1 MRASG
6 ISAERRTGSRGSS
19 PASRPLVARP
29 VSYRDSAG
37 SESGA
42 ANRYDPAVA
51 MPILIHRSAPR
62 TGQRF
67 VFSRSVILGRGQ
79 HCDLVLPEASVSRRH
94 AQISVADER
103 CFLVDLG
110 SGNGTFLN
118 GAQLSEPAALVNG
131 DEVRVGSAVL
141 EFRESDS
148 PKLDGTRSHVITIR
162 EGARKSGPIPVVI
175 PLSELDRLGPPV
187 DEIERL
193 RRKLDFFRQAGVVL
207 THTLNEREL
216 FDALLEKAMAVLPQ
230 AGRAFI
236 LRRDPESGELSS
248 IGARTRSGA
257 VEEIP
262 ASRTLIDAVVR
273 RREPLVSV
281 DVGAEAGFEVA
292 NSVRH
297 LNLRAVACLPLLV
310 EEELVGVLQ
319 VDNTEERR
327 GFSADDLDLLS
338 GVAGPIAL
346 AIEHARL
353 HRKLVERDILEHDLA
368 LARRLQRS
376 FLPQTPPETPGFGL
390 AVEYSPAAEVGGDL
404 YDFFPLASGRIAL
417 AIGDVSGK
425 GVSGALMMARLTSV
439 LRAAA
444 ARNDHPAAVLEE
456 LNDLVFAENDEGMFV
471 TACFAVLDPANGS
484 LEIANAGHLLPI
496 VRHRDGRVGELRLQS
511 GNALGVKRPLLAPAA
526 SWTMSSGDL
535 LLFATDG
542 LTEAANDRLQRFG
555 NARIIETMRRLASED
570 PNQAIHSLLV
580 AARAFVADH
589 GFDDDLTLL
598 CLARA

>member
-1 MRASG
+1 
-6 ISAERRTGSRGSS
+6 
-19 PASRPLVARP
+19 
-29 VSYRDSAG
+29 
-37 SESGA
+37 
-42 ANRYDPAVA
+42 
-51 MPILIHRSAPR
+51 MPILIHLSAPR
-62 TGQRF
+62 QGQRF

-79 HCDLVLPEASVSRRH
+79 QCDVVLPEASVSRRH

-118 GAQLSEPAALVNG
+118 GEHLAEPTPLVSG
-131 DEVRVGSAVL
+131 DEVRVGTAVL
-141 EFRESDS
+141 EFRHADS
-148 PKLDGTRSHVITIR
+148 PRLDGTRSRTITIR
-162 EGARKSGPIPVVI
+162 DAARDSGPLPLVI
-175 PLSELDRLGPPV
+175 PLANLQLTGPPA
-187 DEIERL
+187 DELERM
-193 RRKLDFFRQAGVVL
+193 RRKLEFFRQAGVVL
-207 THTLNEREL
+207 TRTLNEREL

-236 LRRDPESGELSS
+236 LRRDPESGELAS

-262 ASRTLIDAVVR
+262 ASRTLIDAVIR
-273 RREPLVSV
+273 RREPLASV

-310 EEELVGVLQ
+310 EDRLVGVMQ

-338 GVAGPIAL
+338 GIAGPIAL
-346 AIEHARL
+346 AMEHSRL
-353 HRKLVERDILEHDLA
+353 HEKLVERDILEHDLA

-376 FLPQTPPETPGFGL
+376 FLPQTPPQVPGYGL
-390 AVEYSPAAEVGGDL
+390 AVEYSPAAEVGGDF
-404 YDFFPLASGRIAL
+404 YDFFPLASGRIGL

-425 GVSGALMMARLTSV
+425 GVSGALLMARLTSV

-444 ARNDHPAAVLEE
+444 ARSEHPASVLEE
-456 LNDLVFAENDEGMFV
+456 LNELVFAENDEGMFV
-471 TACFAVLDPANGS
+471 TANFAVLDPESGR

-496 VRHRDGRVGELRLQS
+496 VRHRDGRAGELKLQPGS
-511 GNALGVKRPLLAPAA
+511 ALGVSRPLLAPAA
-526 SWTMSSGDL
+526 SWTMSPGDL
-535 LLFATDG
+535 MLFATDG
-542 LTEAANDRLQRFG
+542 LTEAANHQLQRFG
-555 NARIIETMRRLASED
+555 NARIIETLRRLASDD
-570 PNQAIHSLLV
+570 PSQAINGLLT
-580 AARAFVADH
+580 AARSFVGDH

-598 CLARA
+598 CLTRA

>member
-1 MRASG
+1 
-6 ISAERRTGSRGSS
+6 
-19 PASRPLVARP
+19 
-29 VSYRDSAG
+29 
-37 SESGA
+37 
-42 ANRYDPAVA
+42 
-51 MPILIHRSAPR
+51 MPILIHLSAPR
-62 TGQRF
+62 QGQRF

-79 HCDLVLPEASVSRRH
+79 QCDVVLPEASVSRRH

-118 GAQLSEPAALVNG
+118 GEHLAEPTPLVSG
-131 DEVRVGSAVL
+131 DEVRVGTAVL
-141 EFRESDS
+141 EFRLADS
-148 PKLDGTRSHVITIR
+148 PRLDGTRSRTITIR
-162 EGARKSGPIPVVI
+162 DAARDSGPLPLVI
-175 PLSELDRLGPPV
+175 PLANLQLTGPPA
-187 DEIERL
+187 DELERM
-193 RRKLDFFRQAGVVL
+193 RRKLEFFRQAGVVL
-207 THTLNEREL
+207 TRTLNEREL

-236 LRRDPESGELSS
+236 LRRDPESGELAS

-262 ASRTLIDAVVR
+262 ASRTLIDAVIR
-273 RREPLVSV
+273 RREPLASV

-310 EEELVGVLQ
+310 EDRLVGVMQ

-338 GVAGPIAL
+338 GIAGPIAL
-346 AIEHARL
+346 AMEHSRL
-353 HRKLVERDILEHDLA
+353 HEKLVERDILEHDLA

-376 FLPQTPPETPGFGL
+376 FLPQTPPQVPGYGL
-390 AVEYSPAAEVGGDL
+390 AVEYSPAAEVGGDF
-404 YDFFPLASGRIAL
+404 YDFFPLASGRIGL

-425 GVSGALMMARLTSV
+425 GVSGALLMARLTSV

-444 ARNDHPAAVLEE
+444 ARSEHPASVLEE
-456 LNDLVFAENDEGMFV
+456 LNELVFAENDEGMFV
-471 TACFAVLDPANGS
+471 TANFAVLDPESGR

-496 VRHRDGRVGELRLQS
+496 VRHRDGRAGELKLQPGS
-511 GNALGVKRPLLAPAA
+511 ALGVSRPLLAPAA
-526 SWTMSSGDL
+526 SWTMSPGDL
-535 LLFATDG
+535 MLFATDG
-542 LTEAANDRLQRFG
+542 LTEAANHQLQRFG
-555 NARIIETMRRLASED
+555 NARIIETLRRLASDD
-570 PNQAIHSLLV
+570 PSQAINGLLT
-580 AARAFVADH
+580 AARSFVGDH

-598 CLARA
+598 CLTRA

>member
-1 MRASG
+1 
-6 ISAERRTGSRGSS
+6 
-19 PASRPLVARP
+19 
-29 VSYRDSAG
+29 
-37 SESGA
+37 
-42 ANRYDPAVA
+42 
-51 MPILIHRSAPR
+51 MPILVHQSAPR
-62 TGQRF
+62 QGQRF
-67 VFSRSVILGRGQ
+67 AFARSVILGRGQ
-79 HCDLVLPEASVSRRH
+79 QCDLVLPEASVSRRH

-118 GAQLSEPAALVNG
+118 GEPVIEPTALVNG

-141 EFRESDS
+141 VFRDSDS
-148 PKLDGTRSHVITIR
+148 PRLEGTRSHVIKMR
-162 EGARKSGPIPVVI
+162 DGPRNSGPVPVVI
-175 PLSELDRLGPPV
+175 PLSDLHRSGPQV

-193 RRKLDFFRQAGVVL
+193 RRKLEFFRQAGVVL
-207 THTLNEREL
+207 TQTLNEREL

-236 LRRDPESGELSS
+236 LRREPESGELTSV
-248 IGARTRSGA
+248 GARTRSGA

-281 DVGAEAGFEVA
+281 DVGAEAEFEVA
-292 NSVRH
+292 ISVRH

-310 EEELVGVLQ
+310 EDRLVGVLQ

-338 GVAGPIAL
+338 GIAGPIAL

-353 HRKLVERDILEHDLA
+353 HQKLVERDILEHDLA

-376 FLPQTPPETPGFGL
+376 FLPSTPPEIPGYGL

-404 YDFFPLASGRIAL
+404 YDFFPLESGRIGL

-425 GVSGALMMARLTSV
+425 GVSGALMMARVTSV

-444 ARNDHPAAVLEE
+444 ARNEHPAAVLEE

-471 TACFAVLDPANGS
+471 TASFAVLDPASGT

-496 VRHRDGRVGELRLQS
+496 VRHRDGRVGELKLQS
-511 GNALGVKRPLLAPAA
+511 GNALGVRRPLLAPAA
-526 SWTMSSGDL
+526 AWRISPGDL

-542 LTEAANDRLQRFG
+542 LTEAADGGLQRFG
-555 NARIIETMRRLASED
+555 SGRILETVRRLASED
-570 PNQAIHSLLV
+570 PSQAIQSLLV
-580 AARAFVADH
+580 AARAFVADR

>member
-1 MRASG
+1 
-6 ISAERRTGSRGSS
+6 
-19 PASRPLVARP
+19 
-29 VSYRDSAG
+29 
-37 SESGA
+37 
-42 ANRYDPAVA
+42 
-51 MPILIHRSAPR
+51 MPILIHLSAPR
-62 TGQRF
+62 QGQRF

-79 HCDLVLPEASVSRRH
+79 QCDVVLPEASVSRRH

-118 GAQLSEPAALVNG
+118 GEHLAEPTPLVSG
-131 DEVRVGSAVL
+131 DEVRVGTAVL
-141 EFRESDS
+141 EFRLADS
-148 PKLDGTRSHVITIR
+148 PRLDGTRSRTITIR
-162 EGARKSGPIPVVI
+162 DAARDSGPLPLVI
-175 PLSELDRLGPPV
+175 PLANLQLTGPPA
-187 DEIERL
+187 DELERM
-193 RRKLDFFRQAGVVL
+193 RRKLEFFRQAGVVL
-207 THTLNEREL
+207 TRTLNEREL

-236 LRRDPESGELSS
+236 LRRDPESGELTS

-262 ASRTLIDAVVR
+262 ASRTLIDAVIR
-273 RREPLVSV
+273 RREPLASV

-310 EEELVGVLQ
+310 EDRLVGVMQ

-338 GVAGPIAL
+338 GIAGPIAL
-346 AIEHARL
+346 AMEHSRL
-353 HRKLVERDILEHDLA
+353 HEKLVERDILEHDLA

-376 FLPQTPPETPGFGL
+376 FLPQTPPQVPGYGL
-390 AVEYSPAAEVGGDL
+390 AVEYSPAAEVGGDF
-404 YDFFPLASGRIAL
+404 YDFFPLASGRIGL

-425 GVSGALMMARLTSV
+425 GVSGALLMARLTSV

-444 ARNDHPAAVLEE
+444 ARSEHPASVLEE
-456 LNDLVFAENDEGMFV
+456 LNELVFAENDEGMFV
-471 TACFAVLDPANGS
+471 TANFAVLDPESGR

-496 VRHRDGRVGELRLQS
+496 VRHRDGRAGELKLQPGS
-511 GNALGVKRPLLAPAA
+511 ALGVSRPLLAPAA
-526 SWTMSSGDL
+526 SWTMSPGDL
-535 LLFATDG
+535 MLFATDG
-542 LTEAANDRLQRFG
+542 LTEAANHQLQRFG
-555 NARIIETMRRLASED
+555 NARIIETLRRLASDD
-570 PNQAIHSLLV
+570 PSQAINGLLT
-580 AARAFVADH
+580 AARSFVGDH

-598 CLARA
+598 CLTRA

>member
-1 MRASG
+1 
-6 ISAERRTGSRGSS
+6 
-19 PASRPLVARP
+19 
-29 VSYRDSAG
+29 
-37 SESGA
+37 
-42 ANRYDPAVA
+42 
-51 MPILIHRSAPR
+51 MPILIHLSAPR
-62 TGQRF
+62 QGQRF

-79 HCDLVLPEASVSRRH
+79 QCDVVLPEASVSRRH

-118 GAQLSEPAALVNG
+118 GEHLAEPTPLVSG
-131 DEVRVGSAVL
+131 DEVRVGTAVL
-141 EFRESDS
+141 EFRLADS
-148 PKLDGTRSHVITIR
+148 PRLDGTRSRTITIR
-162 EGARKSGPIPVVI
+162 DAARDSGPLPLVI
-175 PLSELDRLGPPV
+175 PLANLQLTGPPA
-187 DEIERL
+187 DELERM
-193 RRKLDFFRQAGVVL
+193 RRKLEFFRQAGVVL
-207 THTLNEREL
+207 TRTLNEREL

-236 LRRDPESGELSS
+236 LRRDPESGELAS

-262 ASRTLIDAVVR
+262 ASRTLIDAVIR
-273 RREPLVSV
+273 RREPLASV

-310 EEELVGVLQ
+310 EDRLVGVMQ

-338 GVAGPIAL
+338 GIAGPIAL
-346 AIEHARL
+346 AMEHSRL
-353 HRKLVERDILEHDLA
+353 HEKLVERDILEHDLA

-376 FLPQTPPETPGFGL
+376 FLPQTPPQVPGYGL
-390 AVEYSPAAEVGGDL
+390 AVEYSPAAEVGGDF
-404 YDFFPLASGRIAL
+404 YDFFPLASGRIGL

-425 GVSGALMMARLTSV
+425 GVSGALLMARLTSV

-444 ARNDHPAAVLEE
+444 ARSEHPASVLEE

-471 TACFAVLDPANGS
+471 TANFAVLDPESGR

-496 VRHRDGRVGELRLQS
+496 VRHRDGRAGELKLQPGS
-511 GNALGVKRPLLAPAA
+511 ALGVSRPLLAPAA
-526 SWTMSSGDL
+526 SWTMSPGDL
-535 LLFATDG
+535 MLFATDG
-542 LTEAANDRLQRFG
+542 LTEAANHQLQRFG
-555 NARIIETMRRLASED
+555 NARIIETLRRLASDD
-570 PNQAIHSLLV
+570 PSQAINGLLT
-580 AARAFVADH
+580 AARSFVGDH

-598 CLARA
+598 CLTRA

>member
-1 MRASG
+1 
-6 ISAERRTGSRGSS
+6 
-19 PASRPLVARP
+19 
-29 VSYRDSAG
+29 
-37 SESGA
+37 
-42 ANRYDPAVA
+42 
-51 MPILIHRSAPR
+51 MPILVHQSAPR
-62 TGQRF
+62 QGQRF
-67 VFSRSVILGRGQ
+67 PFSRSVILGRGQ
-79 HCDLVLPEASVSRRH
+79 QCDVVLPEASVSRRH

-118 GAQLSEPAALVNG
+118 GEPVVEPTALVNG

-141 EFRESDS
+141 VFRDSDS
-148 PKLDGTRSHVITIR
+148 PRLEGTRSHVIKIR
-162 EGARKSGPIPVVI
+162 DGPRHSGPVPVVI
-175 PLSELDRLGPPV
+175 PLSELHRSGPQV

-193 RRKLDFFRQAGVVL
+193 RRKLEFFRQAGVVL
-207 THTLNEREL
+207 TQTLNEREL

-236 LRRDPESGELSS
+236 LRRDPESGELTS

-281 DVGAEAGFEVA
+281 DVGAEAEFEVA
-292 NSVRH
+292 ISVRH

-310 EEELVGVLQ
+310 EDRLVGVLQ

-327 GFSADDLDLLS
+327 GFTADDLDLLS
-338 GVAGPIAL
+338 GISGPIAL

-353 HRKLVERDILEHDLA
+353 HQKLVERDILEHDLA

-376 FLPQTPPETPGFGL
+376 FLPSAPPEVPGYGL
-390 AVEYSPAAEVGGDL
+390 AVEYSPAAAVGGDL
-404 YDFFPLASGRIAL
+404 YDFFPLESGRIGL

-444 ARNDHPAAVLEE
+444 ARNEHPAAVLEE
-456 LNDLVFAENDEGMFV
+456 LNNLVFAENDEGMFV
-471 TACFAVLDPANGS
+471 TASFAVLDPASGS

-496 VRHRDGRVGELRLQS
+496 VRHRDGRVGELKLQS
-511 GNALGVKRPLLAPAA
+511 GNALGVRQPLLAPAA
-526 SWTMSSGDL
+526 AWRISPGDL

-542 LTEAANDRLQRFG
+542 LTEAANEGLQRFG
-555 NARIIETMRRLASED
+555 TGRIIETVRRLASED
-570 PNQAIHSLLV
+570 PNQAIQSLLV

-598 CLARA
+598 CLTRA

>member
-1 MRASG
+1 
-6 ISAERRTGSRGSS
+6 
-19 PASRPLVARP
+19 
-29 VSYRDSAG
+29 
-37 SESGA
+37 
-42 ANRYDPAVA
+42 
-51 MPILIHRSAPR
+51 MPILIHLSAPR
-62 TGQRF
+62 QGQRF

-79 HCDLVLPEASVSRRH
+79 QCDVVLPEASVSRRH

-118 GAQLSEPAALVNG
+118 GEHLAEPTPLVSG
-131 DEVRVGSAVL
+131 DEVRVGTAVL
-141 EFRESDS
+141 EFRLADS
-148 PKLDGTRSHVITIR
+148 PRLDGTRSRTITIR
-162 EGARKSGPIPVVI
+162 DAARDSGPLPLVI
-175 PLSELDRLGPPV
+175 PLANLQLTGPPA
-187 DEIERL
+187 DELERM
-193 RRKLDFFRQAGVVL
+193 RRKLEFFRQAGVVL
-207 THTLNEREL
+207 TRTLNEREL

-236 LRRDPESGELSS
+236 LRRDPESGELAS

-262 ASRTLIDAVVR
+262 ASRTLIDAVIR
-273 RREPLVSV
+273 RREPLASV

-310 EEELVGVLQ
+310 EDRLVGVMQ

-338 GVAGPIAL
+338 GIAGPIAL
-346 AIEHARL
+346 AMEHSRL
-353 HRKLVERDILEHDLA
+353 HEKLVERDILEHDLA

-376 FLPQTPPETPGFGL
+376 FLPQTPPEVPGYGL
-390 AVEYSPAAEVGGDL
+390 AVEYSPAAEVGGDF
-404 YDFFPLASGRIAL
+404 YDFFPLASGRIGL

-425 GVSGALMMARLTSV
+425 GVSGALLMARLTSV

-444 ARNDHPAAVLEE
+444 ARSEHPASVLEE
-456 LNDLVFAENDEGMFV
+456 LNELVFAENDEGMFV
-471 TACFAVLDPANGS
+471 TANFAVLDPESGR

-496 VRHRDGRVGELRLQS
+496 VRHRDGRAGELKLQPGS
-511 GNALGVKRPLLAPAA
+511 ALGVSRPLLAPAA
-526 SWTMSSGDL
+526 SWTMSPGDL
-535 LLFATDG
+535 MLFATDG
-542 LTEAANDRLQRFG
+542 LTEAANHQLQRFG
-555 NARIIETMRRLASED
+555 NARIIETLRRLASDD
-570 PNQAIHSLLV
+570 PSQAINGLLT
-580 AARAFVADH
+580 AARSFVGDH

-598 CLARA
+598 CLTRA

>member
-1 MRASG
+1 
-6 ISAERRTGSRGSS
+6 
-19 PASRPLVARP
+19 
-29 VSYRDSAG
+29 
-37 SESGA
+37 
-42 ANRYDPAVA
+42 
-51 MPILIHRSAPR
+51 MPILVHQSAPR
-62 TGQRF
+62 QGQRF
-67 VFSRSVILGRGQ
+67 NFSRSVILGRGQ
-79 HCDLVLPEASVSRRH
+79 QCDVVLPEASVSRRH

-103 CFLVDLG
+103 CFLIDLG

-118 GAQLSEPAALVNG
+118 GEPVVEPTALLNG

-141 EFRESDS
+141 VFHDSDS
-148 PKLDGTRSHVITIR
+148 SRLDGTRSHVIKMR
-162 EGARKSGPIPVVI
+162 DGPRLSGPIPVVI
-175 PLSELDRLGPPV
+175 PLAELHRSGPQV
-187 DEIERL
+187 DELERL

-207 THTLNEREL
+207 TQTLNEREL

-236 LRRDPESGELSS
+236 LRREPESGELTS
-248 IGARTRSGA
+248 IGARTRSGS

-292 NSVRH
+292 KSVRH

-310 EEELVGVLQ
+310 EERLVGVLQ
-319 VDNTEERR
+319 VDNTEERS
-327 GFSADDLDLLS
+327 GFTADDLDLLS
-338 GVAGPIAL
+338 GIAGPIAL

-353 HRKLVERDILEHDLA
+353 HQKLVERDILEHDLA

-376 FLPQTPPETPGFGL
+376 FLPSAPPEVPGYGL

-404 YDFFPLASGRIAL
+404 YDFFPLASGRIGL

-444 ARNDHPAAVLEE
+444 ARNEHPAAVLEE

-471 TACFAVLDPANGS
+471 TASFAVLDPASGS

-496 VRHRDGRVGELRLQS
+496 VRHRDGRVGELKLQS
-511 GNALGVKRPLLAPAA
+511 GNALGVRRPLLAPAA
-526 SWTMSSGDL
+526 SWRMSVGDL

-542 LTEAANDRLQRFG
+542 LTEAANEGLQRFG
-555 NARIIETMRRLASED
+555 NARIIENVRRLPSED
-570 PNQAIHSLLV
+570 PNQAIQSLLV
-580 AARAFVADH
+580 AARAFVGDH

>member
-1 MRASG
+1 
-6 ISAERRTGSRGSS
+6 
-19 PASRPLVARP
+19 
-29 VSYRDSAG
+29 
-37 SESGA
+37 
-42 ANRYDPAVA
+42 
-51 MPILIHRSAPR
+51 MPILVHQSAPR
-62 TGQRF
+62 QGQRLN
-67 VFSRSVILGRGQ
+67 FSRSVILGRGQ
-79 HCDLVLPEASVSRRH
+79 QCDVVLPEASVSRRH

-118 GAQLSEPAALVNG
+118 GEPVVEPTALLNG

-141 EFRESDS
+141 VFHDSDS
-148 PKLDGTRSHVITIR
+148 ARLDGTRSHVIKMR
-162 EGARKSGPIPVVI
+162 DGPRLSGPVPVVI
-175 PLSELDRLGPPV
+175 PLAELHRSGPQV
-187 DEIERL
+187 DELERL

-207 THTLNEREL
+207 TQTLNEREL

-236 LRRDPESGELSS
+236 LRREPESGELSS

-281 DVGAEAGFEVA
+281 DVGAEAEFEVA
-292 NSVRH
+292 KSVRH

-310 EEELVGVLQ
+310 EDRLVGVLQ
-319 VDNTEERR
+319 VDNTEERS
-327 GFSADDLDLLS
+327 GFTADDLDLLS
-338 GVAGPIAL
+338 GIAGPIAL

-353 HRKLVERDILEHDLA
+353 HQKLVERDILEHDLA

-376 FLPQTPPETPGFGL
+376 FLPSAPPEVPGYGL

-404 YDFFPLASGRIAL
+404 YDFFPLASGRIGL

-444 ARNDHPAAVLEE
+444 ARNEHPAAVLEE

-471 TACFAVLDPANGS
+471 TASFTVLDPASGS

-496 VRHRDGRVGELRLQS
+496 VRHRDGRVGELKLPS
-511 GNALGVKRPLLAPAA
+511 GNALGVRRPLLAPAA
-526 SWTMSSGDL
+526 SWRMSAGDL

-542 LTEAANDRLQRFG
+542 LTEAADEGLQRFG
-555 NARIIETMRRLASED
+555 NARIIETVRRLPSED
-570 PNQAIHSLLV
+570 PNQAIQFLLV
-580 AARAFVADH
+580 AARAFVGDH